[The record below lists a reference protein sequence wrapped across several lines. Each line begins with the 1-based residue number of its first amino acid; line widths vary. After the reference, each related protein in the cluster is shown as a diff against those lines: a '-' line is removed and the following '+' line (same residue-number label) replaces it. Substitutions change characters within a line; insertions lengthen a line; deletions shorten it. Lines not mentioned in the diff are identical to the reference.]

1 MARSTQGPKPRPVPR
16 STVSARRAAR
26 VVSLT
31 HPLHEAIPVWP
42 GDPYPSVEPVAS
54 YAANGFL
61 LQRITLGEHSG
72 THLVAPRT
80 YAARG
85 ASVDELPA
93 RMFIL
98 PALLIDKT
106 RTARLNSDYLL
117 TRLDVLSW
125 ERRHGRIPRGALVVM
140 STGWAARWPDPDRF
154 LNQDRVGRMHFPGF
168 SLEAVECL
176 VDERGIAGLGIDTHG
191 VDGGLDASFAAS
203 RKALDRPRVVL
214 ENLANLGR
222 LPPRGALV
230 FVGAL
235 PIVGGSGSPATVLA
249 LIP

>member
-1 MARSTQGPKPRPVPR
+1 MAGSTHGAKKR
-16 STVSARRAAR
+16 TVRGGTASARRAAR

-42 GDPYPSVEPVAS
+42 GDPYPSIEPVAS

-72 THLVAPRT
+72 THLVAPRA
-80 YAARG
+80 YNARS

-98 PALLIDKT
+98 PALLIDKS
-106 RTARLNSDYLL
+106 RAARPNSDYLL
-117 TRLDVLSW
+117 SRHDVLTW
-125 ERRHGRIPRGALVVM
+125 ERRHGRIHPGALVLLR
-140 STGWAARWPDPDRF
+140 TGWDARWPEPDRF
-154 LNQDRVGRMHFPGF
+154 LNQDDAGRMHFPGF

-176 VDERGIAGLGIDTHG
+176 LDERGAAGLGIDTHG

-203 RKALDRPRVVL
+203 RTALDRPRIVL

-222 LPPRGALV
+222 LPARGALV

-235 PIVGGSGSPATVLA
+235 PIVGGSGSPAAVLA